1 MYSYC
6 HEVVTVPVRLGG
18 GGEGEGGKGE
28 GGEGEGGEG
37 GGREGGCTTDGR
49 STDWELRG
57 DGKMRVNKQRF
68 CYTARSYN
76 NIVYLWVLVF
86 DLTIM

>member
-18 GGEGEGGKGE
+18 GGG
-28 GGEGEGGEG
+28 GEGGEG
-37 GGREGGCTTDGR
+37 GGREGRTTDSG

-57 DGKMRVNKQRF
+57 DGEMRVNKQRF

-76 NIVYLWVLVF
+76 NIVYLRVLVF
-86 DLTIM
+86 DLTIT

>member
-18 GGEGEGGKGE
+18 GGGGE
-28 GGEGEGGEG
+28 GGEGEGGKG
-37 GGREGGCTTDGR
+37 GGREGGRTTDGR

-57 DGKMRVNKQRF
+57 DGEMRVNKQRF

-76 NIVYLWVLVF
+76 NIVYLQVLVF
-86 DLTIM
+86 DLIVT